1 MAAVTPV
8 LAASVVVLRDA
19 PLEVLML
26 RRHDYASFVPGL
38 WVFPGGA
45 ADEADFEGAA
55 DTLDAMRATAA
66 RELFEESGVWLGA
79 APANAEWQRRALLAG
94 RTGMRAIGEPELDRL
109 VWLSHWIT
117 PVGVPKRFDTYFFVT
132 SVGRDVVATRHEDE
146 ASDMRWIAPSEA
158 LQTLDI
164 IAPTRRNLE
173 AVARFRTANEA
184 VDAQRG
190 ADIPT
195 ILPPEIDRRLRP

>member
-1 MAAVTPV
+1 MTPV

-26 RRHDYASFVPGL
+26 RRHDHASFVPGL

-55 DTLDAMRATAA
+55 DTLEAMRVTAA

-79 APANAEWQRRALLAG
+79 TPSNADEHRRALLAG
-94 RTGMRAIGEPELDRL
+94 NTTLRAIGEPDVERL

-117 PVGVPKRFDTYFFVT
+117 PIGVPKRFDTYFFVT
-132 SVGRDVVATRHEDE
+132 GVGRDAVATLHEEE
-146 ASDMRWIAPSEA
+146 AADMRWIAPHDA

-173 AVARFRTANEA
+173 AVAQFRTANEA